1 MRRGGKTK
9 KRNGKNLTVDVVLA
23 ELTEKMLA
31 ASNGAQRR
39 AAQSSGAV
47 QPAASSGAA
56 ELTEQVL
63 DASNGMKL
71 RRERTLRSAVSRAE
85 QLADEDTDVVAG
97 AVGATRNDEMD
108 SFIARPGKRSRMTG
122 EHRRNRKIS
131 PPEICEKQSKQP
143 RLSSYF
149 GISSREHGAPAI
161 PTAGTGASSSARP
174 CEEMEREPRQKNKE
188 MFQLGKELQM
198 YRN

>member
-1 MRRGGKTK
+1 M
-9 KRNGKNLTVDVVLA
+9 DVLVE
-23 ELTEKMLA
+23 ELTEKVLV
-31 ASNGAQRR
+31 ASNRAQRR

-71 RRERTLRSAVSRAE
+71 RRERMLRSAVSRAE
-85 QLADEDTDVVAG
+85 QLADEETDVVAG
-97 AVGATRNDEMD
+97 AVGATRSYEMD
-108 SFIARPGKRSRMTG
+108 SFFAPPDKRSRMTD
-122 EHRRNRKIS
+122 EHIRKQKIS

-149 GISSREHGAPAI
+149 VISSRENGAPAI
-161 PTAGTGASSSARP
+161 PTAGTGASSSARSS
-174 CEEMEREPRQKNKE
+174 EEREREPTQKHK
-188 MFQLGKELQM
+188 
-198 YRN
+198 